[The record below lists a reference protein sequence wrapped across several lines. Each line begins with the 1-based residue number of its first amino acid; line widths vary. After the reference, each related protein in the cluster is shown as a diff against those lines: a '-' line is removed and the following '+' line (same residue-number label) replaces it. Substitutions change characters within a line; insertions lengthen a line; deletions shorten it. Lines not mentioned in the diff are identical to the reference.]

1 MLLFIIGVCPSMIM
15 TKVLMVI
22 PILFLLSIILNMYVT
37 ESRNILLNQA
47 VYAQLEI
54 SSGNVL

>member
-1 MLLFIIGVCPSMIM
+1 MLLFIMGVCPSMIM
-15 TKVLMVI
+15 TKVLMVT

>member
-15 TKVLMVI
+15 TKVLMVT

>member
-1 MLLFIIGVCPSMIM
+1 MLLFIMGVCPSMIM
-15 TKVLMVI
+15 TKVLMVTS
-22 PILFLLSIILNMYVT
+22 ILFLLSIILNMYVT

>member
-15 TKVLMVI
+15 TKVLMAI

>member
-54 SSGNVL
+54 SSVNVL

>member
-1 MLLFIIGVCPSMIM
+1 MIM
-15 TKVLMVI
+15 TKVLMVT
-22 PILFLLSIILNMYVT
+22 PILFLLSIILKMYVT